1 MYSSL
6 NGRVKEE
13 SGPKFYINIIFLMD
27 ITQHAEKIVCQ
38 ADDCSVGALPY
49 GAGGK
54 LQTPTLVGVGGRNCE
69 PTPSW

>member
-1 MYSSL
+1 
-6 NGRVKEE
+6 
-13 SGPKFYINIIFLMD
+13 MD